1 MKKIICAIV
10 GSCILFMTGCNDWLE
25 VAPKNRLDEKE
36 MFSDEA
42 GFKNALTGIYIG
54 LKNDKLYG
62 KNLSMDFVEYLAQHW
77 EASPESLSGY
87 IGDYDYDN
95 EEVAREIR
103 AMYEKFY
110 NVIVN
115 INNLLKYIDNGVL
128 SPDMYALIKGEAL
141 GLRAFCHLDLL
152 RLFGPVP
159 AEKTEAKI
167 LAYARIVSRENQ
179 LPNTWDEY
187 VGFLVKD
194 LNEAEALLK
203 GVDMK
208 GMEDDFYSYRE
219 NRMNYWA
226 VLALKARY
234 YMWVG
239 DKKNAG
245 KYAGLIIEDKK
256 FRLNSGQDFATGG
269 KIAYP
274 EFIFALHHYDLDER
288 VTAYF
293 FRAGGVHK
301 NKEKVQKDIFQS
313 DITDFRLTYL
323 WEEIEDQ
330 SKTRYVLTKYR
341 QEGAASAGLQQIP
354 LIRLYEMYLIA
365 IECADVGSVY
375 KPLIDALVVAR
386 NMAAPVID
394 NTEKKNKF
402 VAGEYRKE
410 FYGEGYEFFCYK
422 RKGEYDILWAD
433 KKGSKEVYVLPLPKT
448 EIKFY

>member
-1 MKKIICAIV
+1 MVIAV
-10 GSCILFMTGCNDWLE
+10 YTEASRAATGILE
-25 VAPKNRLDEKE
+25 V
-36 MFSDEA
+36 
-42 GFKNALTGIYIG
+42 
-54 LKNDKLYG
+54 
-62 KNLSMDFVEYLAQHW
+62 LAMMVVR
-77 EASPESLSGY
+77 SYSL
-87 IGDYDYDN
+87 
-95 EEVAREIR
+95 R
-103 AMYEKFY
+103 
-110 NVIVN
+110 
-115 INNLLKYIDNGVL
+115 
-128 SPDMYALIKGEAL
+128 P
-141 GLRAFCHLDLL
+141 
-152 RLFGPVP
+152 
-159 AEKTEAKI
+159 
-167 LAYARIVSRENQ
+167 
-179 LPNTWDEY
+179 
-187 VGFLVKD
+187 
-194 LNEAEALLK
+194 
-203 GVDMK
+203 
-208 GMEDDFYSYRE
+208 
-219 NRMNYWA
+219 
-226 VLALKARY
+226 
-234 YMWVG
+234 
-239 DKKNAG
+239 
-245 KYAGLIIEDKK
+245 
-256 FRLNSGQDFATGG
+256 
-269 KIAYP
+269 
-274 EFIFALHHYDLDER
+274 ER